1 MDNNAWRINDPEWVR
16 ERERLWQNGL
26 AQYVRAY
33 AIDRELDVEKF
44 LENARLYF
52 DGQKIEYP
60 MDPREQH
67 NNVTWRIRILLHPN
81 PSVDTIREILM
92 HLAERANLNVAGY
105 VSFYKVI
112 QSEWAPLIKQGLLP
126 ENIIDNFMVA
136 LYGRDFEEAIVLRH
150 VDPEKDLYWILENLI
165 PYVLGWLAN
174 ASVENVDCD
183 YFPHTQLLTQ
193 FIGMLK
199 RVQDHHLD
207 DLRFSMRRLFRFLP
221 KFEESETAHLP
232 RRVEFVQGLRQAL
245 VENREAINPGLWPYF
260 DGDPAVLA
268 RK

>member
-16 ERERLWQNGL
+16 AREHLWRNGFE
-26 AQYVRAY
+26 QYLKAF
-33 AIDRELDVEKF
+33 AISREVEVEKF

-60 MDPREQH
+60 ADPREQR
-67 NNVTWRIRILLHPN
+67 NNLCWRNRVLLHPD
-81 PSVDTIREILM
+81 PSVSVIREIYADWVTKTRSNRTGYL
-92 HLAERANLNVAGY
+92 LAYGL
-105 VSFYKVI
+105 I
-112 QSEWAPLIKQGLLP
+112 QGEWAPLIKQGLLP

-150 VDPEKDLYWILENLI
+150 IDPEKDLYWILENLI

-221 KFEESETAHLP
+221 KLEESETAHLP